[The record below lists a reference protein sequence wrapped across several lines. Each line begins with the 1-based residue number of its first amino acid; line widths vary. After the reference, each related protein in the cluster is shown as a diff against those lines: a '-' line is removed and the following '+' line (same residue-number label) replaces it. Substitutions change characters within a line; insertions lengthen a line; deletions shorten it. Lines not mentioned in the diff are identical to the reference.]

1 MIHSNVHLTSTS
13 NHALVRDDDGV
24 YTESGMRIAPAE
36 VRARKVAEQASR
48 WLAFATER
56 TRMKPH
62 TLAAKALTSV
72 AFSVHH
78 GAASLAIPSKLAGT
92 SKRQRALWALVR
104 DPAEPW
110 AALAVEPMAE
120 GLVASCEG
128 EPLGLVQSK
137 HLGWVRP
144 LVTFGL
150 TVHLSKVTGSNYDG
164 YTLGANVA
172 FGHVGTALDL
182 LLNALGRSGDGGS
195 ETAGGDGAPSSPVPV
210 AEVSSTRVVSSGDG
224 AEQMANQVASGP
236 SNVTPSPSPL
246 RLIVRP
252 VPDAVRLGADP
263 DDVVLMRRV
272 DGTATATVSH
282 AVRHSPGGIE
292 WGYGGAGPAD
302 LARSVLLA
310 LACEATAERLYEAFK
325 ADVIARVPRAGG
337 VLRAADV
344 RAWVAAQ
351 TGLS

>member
-1 MIHSNVHLTSTS
+1 MNYISNLHHPTSTGAPTV
-13 NHALVRDDDGV
+13 HDDGAA
-24 YTESGMRIAPAE
+24 YTESGMRISPAE
-36 VRARKVAEQASR
+36 VRAREVAEQAAR

-62 TLAAKALTSV
+62 ALAAKALVSV

-78 GAASLAIPSKLAGT
+78 GAASLAVPSKLMGT

-110 AALAVEPMAE
+110 AELNVEPTE
-120 GLVASCEG
+120 DGLVACLGG

-144 LVTFGL
+144 CLSFGL
-150 TVHLSKVTGSNYDG
+150 TVHLSKVTGSDYDG

-172 FGHVGTALDL
+172 FGHVGTALDR
-182 LLNALGRSGDGGS
+182 LLNALGRSGDGGA
-195 ETAGGDGAPSSPVPV
+195 EIAGGDGAPRSPVPV
-210 AEVSSTRVVSSGDG
+210 AEVSSAGVVSSGDG
-224 AEQMANQVASGP
+224 AAQTATQAASGP

-246 RLIVRP
+246 RLVVRP
-252 VPDAVRLGADP
+252 LPDAVRLGADP
-263 DDVVLMRRV
+263 DDVVLMRCV
-272 DGTATATVSH
+272 DGTATATVAH
-282 AVRHSPGGIE
+282 AVRHSPSGIE

-302 LARSVLLA
+302 LARSVLLG
-310 LACEATAERLYEAFK
+310 LADEATAERLYQAFK

-344 RAWVAAQ
+344 RAWIAAQ
-351 TGLS
+351 SR